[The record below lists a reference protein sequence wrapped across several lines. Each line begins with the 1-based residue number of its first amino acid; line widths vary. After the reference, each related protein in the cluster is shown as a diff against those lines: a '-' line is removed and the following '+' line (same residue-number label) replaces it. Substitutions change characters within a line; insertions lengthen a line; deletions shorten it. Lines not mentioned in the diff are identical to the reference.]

1 MKYDSSIVGEKVLNA
16 SGKEGKIT
24 RVSKEGAISVRFM
37 GDAFGGEFMFDPFVS
52 GHVRFVNPDLQ
63 KAVDKE
69 IEEIRNRQIEVV
81 NASVVTN
88 GDKETFY
95 ITKDCEDGTKE
106 VVYRLKCDENDAYQ
120 VFDFV
125 ICEQQ
130 KEFSASNFK
139 IKWRVVRMFNSETGL
154 QICQES

>member
-1 MKYDSSIVGEKVLNA
+1 MKYDSSFVGEKVVSA

-24 RVSKEGAISVRFM
+24 NVSKNGAISVRFV
-37 GDAFGGEFMFDPFVS
+37 GDAFGGEFMFDPFLS
-52 GHVRFVNPDLQ
+52 GHIRFVNPDLQ

-69 IEEIRNRQIEVV
+69 IEDIRNEQLAVV
-81 NASVVTN
+81 NASVAEK

-95 ITKDCEDGTKE
+95 ITKDNVDGTKE
-106 VVYRLKCDENDAYQ
+106 VVYRLKCDEDDAYR
-120 VFDFV
+120 VFGFV
-125 ICEQQ
+125 VYEQQ
-130 KEFSASNFK
+130 KEFRAANFK